1 MIPQIGQGQ
10 WVSLPFETRLKL
22 IDIFGIK
29 RSGGVIMADNRVLS
43 DGHTDKDLSVLNVEA
58 MQKYLGVDEAD
69 FFKLFNLVLDR
80 LQKLEDFAKEEK
92 EKELTVKQEESAE
105 KTRIEV
111 VEAVKKIGELVDAVT
126 APRRGRPKKTISETN
141 SQ

>member
-1 MIPQIGQGQ
+1 MIPQLGQGQ